1 MTKTISEPNSQ
12 LKPNAPKIVS
22 LEIPKD
28 FIGAVIGPGGK
39 VIQALQSETETTIT
53 IEEEGEVGK
62 VSVSGTNQEMMDTAV
77 ARIKAIAF
85 VPTVGEVYKG
95 IVKAI
100 QPYGAFVEIGH
111 NTQGLLHV
119 SEIDWK
125 RIEKVED
132 VLKMNQEIEVKLLG
146 IEKGKMKL
154 SRKVLLP
161 KPEKKQ
167 EKTQKEA

>member
-1 MTKTISEPNSQ
+1 MKTIDTPRTEM
-12 LKPNAPKIVS
+12 KPHAPKMLS

-39 VIQALQSETETTIT
+39 VIQALQAETETTIT
-53 IEEEGEVGK
+53 IEEDGDVGK
-62 VSVSGTNQEMMDTAV
+62 VSVSGTDQEKLDMAIG
-77 ARIKAIAF
+77 RIKAIAF

-119 SEIDWK
+119 SEIDWN
-125 RIEKVED
+125 RIEKVELSNAPVSPED
-132 VLKMNQEIEVKLLG
+132 QDLGEPIPSIVLPDPLG
-146 IEKGKMKL
+146 SKG
-154 SRKVLLP
+154 S
-161 KPEKKQ
+161 EQ
-167 EKTQKEA
+167 